1 MKATEILMEEHVVIE
16 RVLTALETALQRLEG
31 GKTIRP
37 GFFIESADF
46 FKGFADGCHHKK
58 EEDVLFPALTAHGLP
73 KQGGPVQVMLTEHV
87 QGRRFVAQMREA
99 AQRWEAG
106 EQPARQHVVSAAT
119 KYVELLR
126 NHIFKENNVLFP
138 MADQIV
144 PPAEQHQIT
153 QDFER
158 VEHEETGEGIHEKY
172 LALTEKLENELEDGQ
187 LKL

>member
-16 RVLTALETALQRLEG
+16 RVLTALQTAVHRLGE

-58 EEDVLFPALTAHGLP
+58 EEDVLFPALMTHGLP
-73 KQGGPVQVMLTEHV
+73 KQGGPVQVMLTEHE

-106 EQPARQHVVSAAT
+106 DQPARAEVASAAT

-138 MADQIV
+138 MADSVV

-172 LALTEKLENELEDGQ
+172 LTLAEKLEKELEDGHS
-187 LKL
+187 L